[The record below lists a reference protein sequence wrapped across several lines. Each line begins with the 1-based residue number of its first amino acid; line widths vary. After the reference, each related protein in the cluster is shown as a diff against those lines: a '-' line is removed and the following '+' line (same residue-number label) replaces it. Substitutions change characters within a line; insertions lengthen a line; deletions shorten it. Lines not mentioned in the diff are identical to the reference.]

1 MSYMMTLYRT
11 YERLEKDPANFTQ
24 RGLLKV
30 GFSTQQ
36 AHVDVKLDKGGNFL
50 SADYI
55 EKNQADTVIP
65 VTEQSSGGRTSGT
78 APHPL
83 FDNISYLDPNFTKYC
98 RLDVKKE
105 KRYQDYYPTYM
116 KNLKAW
122 CESSYSNSKIQAVYH
137 YLSKKTLISDLIRE
151 KIFSV
156 DETGCL
162 TEKWENLNGERIA
175 VGNQSKAFI
184 LFSVIGIDS
193 IPKLWQDLTLQ
204 DQYTQFYLNQQ
215 DNLGFCCVTGKK
227 AKIGTKHPAKIRH
240 TGDSA
245 KLISANDTTNF
256 TFRGRFETAEQ
267 AYTISYEASQKAHNA
282 LKWLI
287 QNQKQ
292 VARIGD
298 RVFVLWGVDGEEL
311 PDPMADTFQ
320 FCFEEQSVE
329 INTEQEFAQQFKKA
343 ITGYRAEIRKDSQL
357 VLLGLDAATTGRM
370 AVVFN
375 REYNGLQGNE
385 LIDNIERWHKTCA
398 WNTRYYNGI
407 KKQEYHFGAP
417 SPVNLAKAAFGV
429 SRGNYLEV
437 GSNKLLADTVQRIL
451 PCICDGAKIPRD
463 IVKAAVN
470 KAKFPQNYGEDFNL
484 WYQVLSASCALYH
497 RYLCDYQ
504 PGDPCIMDKEDI
516 SVNIKEID
524 DFTYNCGRLL
534 AVADAIETWAL
545 REKSEDKKNI
555 RTTNAMRLFSK
566 FNQNPCRTWGI
577 LNDRLAVYKAQLGV
591 KGTYLYDLIGE
602 ISSKIDPIQFEKASN
617 LGGKFNLGYDSQR
630 IALIK
635 EATERK
641 AKKMEEE

>member
-36 AHVDVKLDKGGNFL
+36 AHVDVKLGKEGQFI
-50 SADYI
+50 SATPV
-55 EKNQADTVIP
+55 EKQLADTVIP
-65 VTEQSSGGRTSGT
+65 VTEYSANRTSKPC
-78 APHPL
+78 PHPL
-83 FDNISYLDPNFTKYC
+83 FDKLKYIAGDYPRFC
-98 RLDVKKE
+98 KE
-105 KRYQDYYPTYM
+105 DNAEAYQAYM
-116 KNLKAW
+116 EQLQAW
-122 CESSYSNSKIQAVYH
+122 CESPYSNPKIKAVYQ
-137 YLSKKTLISDLIRE
+137 YLNQKTLIHDLVE
-151 KIFSV
+151 QGIFSV
-156 DETGCL
+156 DENGRL
-162 TEKWENLNGERIA
+162 TKKWENQPNLKLP
-175 VGNQSKAFI
+175 VGNQADAFVR
-184 LFSVIGIDS
+184 FSVIGVDS
-193 IPKLWQDLTLQ
+193 IPALWQDGKLQ
-204 DQYTQFYLNQQ
+204 DQYTNYYLSQE
-215 DNLGFCCVTGKK
+215 GSKKFCYVTGNRLRVCN
-227 AKIGTKHPAKIRH
+227 IHPSKIRH
-240 TGDSA
+240 SGDKA
-245 KLISANDTTNF
+245 KLISANDITNF

-329 INTEQEFAQQFKKA
+329 INTEQEFAQQFKMA
-343 ITGYRAEIRKDSQL
+343 ITGYHAEIRKDSQL

-398 WNTRYYNGI
+398 WNTRYYNET

-545 REKSEDKKNI
+545 REKSEDKKSI

-630 IALIK
+630 IAIIK